1 MSLLIPG
8 VILLVFIFGLPLWL
22 VMAYN
27 RLVSYQVQANE
38 SWSGIDVQL
47 KRRHNLIPNLE
58 STVKAYAQHEHTVFT
73 QVADARA
80 QALQATGQP
89 EVTAAENQLTQ
100 TLRTLF
106 ALAEAYPDLK
116 ANQNFLALQ
125 NSLKEIEDQIQMARR
140 YYNAVVRLYNTQ
152 CRTFPS
158 LLAARMFK
166 FLPRSFFEIEDTL
179 ERQVPRVDP
188 GPDVA

>member
-1 MSLLIPG
+1 VSLLILG
-8 VILLVFIFGLPLWL
+8 VILLLLVLSLPLWL
-22 VMAYN
+22 VVAYN

-58 STVKAYAQHEHTVFT
+58 TAVKAYAQHEHTVFT
-73 QVADARA
+73 HIADARA
-80 QALQATGQP
+80 QALRATGQE
-89 EVTAAENQLTQ
+89 EVASAENHLTQ
-100 TLRTLF
+100 TLRRLF

-116 ANQNFLALQ
+116 ANQNFLELQTALRDT
-125 NSLKEIEDQIQMARR
+125 EDHIQMARR

-158 LLAARMFK
+158 LLVARMFK
-166 FLPRSFFEIEDTL
+166 FSARSFFEIEDTL
-179 ERQVPRVDP
+179 ERQVPRIDP
-188 GPDVA
+188 GPGTT